1 MNKRLSTKS
10 MVTYA
15 MLSAVAYVAILL
27 TRFQLVPAADFLKYD
42 PKDVVVVISGFLYG
56 PLPAL
61 AVNVVA
67 SFVEMISIGT
77 SGPIGMLMT
86 VLATASFST
95 PAVIIYRRKRDLTSA
110 VVGLLV
116 GSVTMV
122 AFMLLWNYIM
132 VPIYQG
138 IPRAAVAGMLVPV
151 FLPFNAIKAAFNAS
165 VTMLLYK
172 PVVGALRASGL
183 YKAEGKSAKA
193 GKFNWGVVAISLV
206 IFVSLSI
213 FTLVTVNPY
222 GINGSWSDASG
233 LNGYSFN
240 ANGVTRVIDG
250 AEAEGTYSVNDGHM
264 EIQWDGGGS
273 ETLTF
278 EKAGGAVTIDGIT
291 LTKN

>member
-1 MNKRLSTKS
+1 MNKQLSTKS

-27 TRFQLVPAADFLKYD
+27 TRFQLVPAAEFLKYD

-86 VLATASFST
+86 VLASAAFST
-95 PAVIIYRRKRDLTSA
+95 PAIIIYRYKRNLTFA
-110 VVGLLV
+110 VAGLV
-116 GSVTMV
+116 AGSVTMV

-138 IPRAAVAGMLVPV
+138 IPRAAVAGMLIPV
-151 FLPFNAIKAAFNAS
+151 FLPFNAIKAVFNAS

-172 PVVGALRASGL
+172 PVVGALRA
-183 YKAEGKSAKA
+183 
-193 GKFNWGVVAISLV
+193 
-206 IFVSLSI
+206 
-213 FTLVTVNPY
+213 
-222 GINGSWSDASG
+222 
-233 LNGYSFN
+233 
-240 ANGVTRVIDG
+240 
-250 AEAEGTYSVNDGHM
+250 
-264 EIQWDGGGS
+264 
-273 ETLTF
+273 
-278 EKAGGAVTIDGIT
+278 
-291 LTKN
+291 